1 MLGTLAQSALENR
14 PVLDASGSLMALIIG
29 IESLAGLCCVDQ
41 YAQRVALRFDCVCN
55 FLLPP
60 LQARTEIP
68 LVWATE
74 LW

>member
-1 MLGTLAQSALENR
+1 MRHLGFIGFGD
-14 PVLDASGSLMALIIG
+14 LDASGSLMALNIG
-29 IESLAGLCCVDQ
+29 IQTFAGLCCVDQ
-41 YAQRVALRFDCVCN
+41 YSQRAALRFDCVCY